1 MQLILQG
8 IIFFFIFGLLW
19 YIVQAKNIL
28 GLGAKLKSSKEAA
41 LNALF
46 TSFIATVVF
55 VGWLYFT
62 GL

>member
-1 MQLILQG
+1 MQLIVQG
-8 IIFFFIFGLLW
+8 IIFFVIFGLLW
-19 YIVQAKNIL
+19 YIVQIKNIL
-28 GLGAKLKSSKEAA
+28 GLDAKLKSSKEAA

-46 TSFIATVVF
+46 TSLIATVVF